1 MTIINVAS
9 SLLGA
14 EEVAVFTMGHF
25 YAILG
30 AAVALL
36 LAGIG
41 SSIGVSMAGQA
52 AAGVT
57 AEDPS
62 KFGKLLPLQLLP
74 ATQGIYGLIIAFFVF
89 LKIGL
94 FGDFVTL
101 TTEQGLFL
109 LVACM
114 PMGIVG
120 FFSALYQGKVAV
132 SGINAVGKRVEIFGR
147 AMTMIAMVET
157 YAIFALVISVFGVL
171 MAPIAVA

>member
-1 MTIINVAS
+1 METV
-9 SLLGA
+9 
-14 EEVAVFTMGHF
+14 VFTMGHF

-30 AAVALL
+30 AAIAFLFS
-36 LAGIG
+36 GIG
-41 SSIGVSMAGQA
+41 SSIGVSIAGQA

-89 LKIGL
+89 FKIEL
-94 FGDFVTL
+94 FGQLVAL

-109 LVACM
+109 LAACL

-120 FFSALYQGKVAV
+120 MMSAVYQGKVAV
-132 SGINAVGKRVEIFGR
+132 AGIVSVGKRVEMFGK

-157 YAIFALVISVFGVL
+157 YAIFALVISVFGVF
-171 MAPIAVA
+171 MAPIA